1 MDIRVESVK
10 FNADKK
16 LLDFIDEKV
25 GKLDKFFD
33 AIIGIEVTLSLIPGP
48 ENKKASIRVKVPGSE
63 LIAERNCTTF
73 EEAILIGVD
82 VLKENLKKAKEK
94 MRGV

>member
-33 AIIGIEVTLSLIPGP
+33 AIIGIEVTL
-48 ENKKASIRVKVPGSE
+48 
-63 LIAERNCTTF
+63 
-73 EEAILIGVD
+73 
-82 VLKENLKKAKEK
+82 
-94 MRGV
+94 